1 MSISKEYKM
10 RELKFWK
17 ILICCLGF
25 LVHVNGQQL
34 DAEEKLYRPA
44 FHFTPPSNWM
54 NDPNGMFFL
63 NGTYHLYY
71 QHNPFASV
79 WGPMH
84 WGHATSKDLVHWEHQ
99 PIALFPDRLGTIF
112 SGSIVVDHNNTS
124 GFGQN
129 GKVPVV
135 AIYTQHDQEGADK
148 GKIDFQTQG
157 IAYSLDEGYTWTKYE
172 SNPVL
177 KNPGIRDFRDPKVFW
192 HKESKKWIMTLA
204 VLDRIHFYSSD
215 NLIAWEKLSEFGDKA
230 GAHGG
235 VWECPDL
242 FPLEYKGKQ
251 EWVLLVNMN
260 PGGPNKGSATQYFVG
275 NFNGKTFSPNSPNT
289 KWVDY
294 GPDEYAGVTFSNTK
308 NQTIFLG
315 WMSNWNYA
323 NTVPTQKWRSACT
336 FPRKLSLYKQDEEY
350 LLASSPF
357 FVNPKTFSKTGDEQ
371 PKVIPHYITLNHLDS
386 EKDFSI
392 TLSNN
397 SNEKLVINYVAKLK
411 EFQIDRSKSGI
422 INFDKG
428 FSEIIKAPRF
438 SKSKW
443 MDLKLV
449 IDKTSVEVFADIGL
463 TVMTA
468 IYFPTEL
475 YNTIQYQL
483 PEGSSMRTY
492 ALN

>member
-1 MSISKEYKM
+1 MSISMEYKM

-17 ILICCLGF
+17 ILICCLGL

-44 FHFTPPSNWM
+44 FHFTPPANWM

-84 WGHATSKDLVHWEHQ
+84 WGHATSKDLMHWEHQ

-124 GFGQN
+124 GFGKE

-172 SNPVL
+172 LNPVL

-192 HKESKKWIMTLA
+192 HEESKKWVMTLA
-204 VLDRIHFYSSD
+204 VLDRIHFYASS
-215 NLIAWEKLSEFGDKA
+215 NLLQWEKLSEFGQNE

-242 FPLEYKGKQ
+242 FSLTYSGKEY
-251 EWVLLVNMN
+251 WVLLVNIN

-275 NFNGKTFSPNSPNT
+275 TFDGEKYSSNSSFT
-289 KWVDY
+289 KWADY
-294 GPDEYAGVTFSNTK
+294 GPDEYAGITFSNTK
-308 NQTIFLG
+308 EKRLFLG

-323 NTVPTQKWRSACT
+323 NAVPTQKWRSACT
-336 FPRKLSLYKQDEEY
+336 IVRKLSLQKQGDEFF
-350 LLASSPF
+350 LASSPYF
-357 FVNPKTFSKTGDEQ
+357 EEKNLFKGMASNKNNILPQYISLDGIDAKSDFEIVIGNQIDENI
-371 PKVIPHYITLNHLDS
+371 KLKYNH
-386 EKDFSI
+386 
-392 TLSNN
+392 TLSQF
-397 SNEKLVINYVAKLK
+397 E
-411 EFQIDRSKSGI
+411 IDRSKSGLIDFNKDFSNTI
-422 INFDKG
+422 I
-428 FSEIIKAPRF
+428 APRIAKQ
-438 SKSKW
+438 SA
-443 MDLKLV
+443 MNLKLFV
-449 IDKTSVEVFADIGL
+449 DKTSIEIFADDGL
-463 TVMTA
+463 TVAT
-468 IYFPTEL
+468 IIVFPTQPF
-475 YNTIQYQL
+475 NSIQYQL
-483 PEGSSMRTY
+483 PGQAKKLTY
-492 ALN
+492 RIK